1 MTFYHIT
8 TPEHWSKY
16 AADSFY
22 EAESLHSE
30 GFIHG
35 SFAEQLDETLAVYY
49 KSVEKVLIL
58 TIEEVN
64 LESELKVEKSRNG
77 QFFPHVYGRLNKS
90 AISNV
95 EERELKN

>member
-8 TPEHWSKY
+8 TPEQWSKF
-16 AADSFY
+16 ADESFY
-22 EAESLHSE
+22 EADSLHSE

-35 SFAEQLDETLAVYY
+35 SFAEQLDETLQVYY

-64 LESELKVEKSRNG
+64 LDSELKVEKSRNG
-77 QFFPHVYGRLNKS
+77 QFFPHLYGKLNKS
-90 AISNV
+90 AISSI
-95 EERELKN
+95 EERILTS

>member
-8 TPEHWSKY
+8 TPELWSKY

-22 EAESLHSE
+22 EADSLYSE

-35 SFAEQLDETLAVYY
+35 SFAEQLDETLSVYY

-64 LESELKVEKSRNG
+64 LEAELKVEKSRNG
-77 QFFPHVYGRLNKS
+77 QFFPHIYGKLNKS
-90 AISNV
+90 AVSNI
-95 EERELKN
+95 EERILN